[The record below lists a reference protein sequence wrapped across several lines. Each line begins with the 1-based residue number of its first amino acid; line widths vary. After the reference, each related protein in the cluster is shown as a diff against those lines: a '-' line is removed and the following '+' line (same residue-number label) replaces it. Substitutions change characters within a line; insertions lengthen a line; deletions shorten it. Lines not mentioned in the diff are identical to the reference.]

1 MKNKQKRDI
10 YVLYGMGI
18 LLNDLHI
25 NFPSSDQYFWWQFFS
40 ENSVTTRAQM
50 ALLAINKLN
59 HKLLLLSIF
68 FCCCSRVLQVVLSR
82 ILLANLK
89 PILIDCFKFNLE
101 FFRTG
106 AEPGGPE

>member
-25 NFPSSDQYFWWQFFS
+25 NVPSSNQYFWWQFFS

-59 HKLLLLSIF
+59 HKLLLISIF
-68 FCCCSRVLQVVLSR
+68 F
-82 ILLANLK
+82 LLFSGSA
-89 PILIDCFKFNLE
+89 DCIVPNS
-101 FFRTG
+101 
-106 AEPGGPE
+106 ACQS